1 MSSKG
6 FGHKLNYALGSC
18 GHASLT

>member
-1 MSSKG
+1 MLFYINEISD
-6 FGHKLNYALGSC
+6 ALGSC